1 MFIAPAIGAA
11 AIQTFGGLAGGIFG
25 QGAKNKQIEGDWALQ
40 NYLGQQ
46 NAANN
51 IMGLNASL
59 GAGMSNNRWANVL
72 GPDLEQARQYTA
84 QKQKFDFLAPKENAL
99 NRENARWSIGASL
112 DPSAR
117 EAGFQALLN
126 ENRKE
131 GFKAALPG
139 ELMFG
144 RTSGSGRF
152 TALA

>member
-1 MFIAPAIGAA
+1 MFIAPEIGAA

-25 QGAKNKQIEGDWALQ
+25 QGAKNRQIEGDWALQ

-99 NRENARWSIGASL
+99 SRENARWSIGASL
-112 DPSAR
+112 DPKAR

-152 TALA
+152 TGLA

>member
-1 MFIAPAIGAA
+1 MFIAPEIGAA
-11 AIQTFGGLAGGIFG
+11 AINVFGGMAGGLFG

-59 GAGMSNNRWANVL
+59 GAGLSNNRWSNVL
-72 GPDLEQARQYTA
+72 GPDLEQARQFTA
-84 QKQKFDFLAPKENAL
+84 AKQKFDVLAPKEGAL
-99 NRENARWSIGASL
+99 NRESARWSLGASL
-112 DPSAR
+112 DPTAR

-144 RTSGSGRF
+144 RTAASGRF
-152 TALA
+152 TGLA